1 MMADDPKNVLEAE
14 IIYGAMQREK
24 IWKIAFAGM
33 AVTAA
38 VAVFASAAVMVWHKP
53 PAPIVV
59 PFDPTTGMA
68 VPNASVEAV
77 TLDERAAVVQALVYQ
92 YVTDRETY
100 NQIDNDLRINRAL
113 ARTKGTAR
121 RGLVELWDSSSER
134 YLPDRYGDR
143 TQVDVVVTG
152 ITLLDED
159 RVQVRMRKR
168 LTNPDGSNTGNFTA
182 VIGYDFEAEEQATL
196 EAVWRNPL
204 GFVVTDYEL
213 YQDRRG

>member
-1 MMADDPKNVLEAE
+1 MADDPKNVLEAE